1 MTSYCLPSPA
11 KINLLLH
18 IIGYKDS
25 GYHKLQTVIQFINYS
40 DVINVTVT
48 KNNIIS
54 LSSNTNKIISQ
65 NNLIIKAVKLL
76 KYFCLKN
83 KCTNKYFGIHIK
95 INKIIPI
102 GSGLGGAS
110 SNVATILL
118 ILNKI
123 WHCNLTLSNLAKIGL
138 LLGTDVPLFIYGHTA
153 IIEGIGEINTPISL
167 KEKWYVIIIPPIEI
181 STTKIFSYIN
191 TNNYSAMKTHA
202 ELLSGTYHNDLE
214 NIVVK
219 KFPIIKEYISWL
231 SQYVPARLTGTGSCI
246 FAECDNQNIA
256 YSILFNKPRE
266 LKGFVTKSTNIS
278 PLHSILKN
286 KEIFIY

>member
-1 MTSYCLPSPA
+1 MANYCLPSPA

-18 IIGYKDS
+18 IIGCKKN
-25 GYHKLQTVIQFINYS
+25 GYHKLQTVTQFINYS
-40 DVINVTVT
+40 DTINITVT

-65 NNLIIKAVKLL
+65 NNLVVKAVKLL

-83 KCTNKYFGIHIK
+83 KCINKYFGIHIK
-95 INKIIPI
+95 LNKVIPI

-123 WHCNLTLSNLAKIGL
+123 WHCNLTLPDLAKIGL
-138 LLGTDVPLFIYGHTA
+138 LLGADVPLFIYGHTA
-153 IIEGIGEINTPISL
+153 IVEGIGEINTPISL
-167 KEKWYVIIIPPIEI
+167 KEKWYIIIIPPIEI
-181 STTKIFSYIN
+181 STAKIFSYIN
-191 TNNYSAMKTHA
+191 TNNYSVIKTHT
-202 ELLSGTYHNDLE
+202 ELLSSKYYNDFE
-214 NIVVK
+214 SIVVK
-219 KFPIIKEYISWL
+219 KFPIIKKYILWL

-256 YSILFNKPRE
+256 YSILFNKPSE
-266 LKGFVTKSTNIS
+266 VKGFVTKSKNIS
-278 PLHSILKN
+278 PLHSVLKN
-286 KEIFIY
+286 KKIFSY